1 MASFGQLV
9 VFTALFAAIW
19 QQAFGMEGTRV
30 PHDDDENNDGPDEN
44 ETVVMM
50 REMDTNGDKHVSLA
64 EIKAELEE
72 NREHQ
77 EDPVLTHVYS
87 TLEDVFAKTDENGD
101 GLLSMTEL
109 GQLDA
114 MMHESVEKFKAEEL

>member
-9 VFTALFAAIW
+9 VFATLFAAIW
-19 QQAFGMEGTRV
+19 QQAFGMEEARV
-30 PHDDDENNDGPDEN
+30 PHDENNDGPDEN
-44 ETVVMM
+44 ETLVMM